1 MYNSPIKT
9 AVIGYGFSAR
19 TFHIPFLQSLAEFE
33 FCAIA
38 SSQHELV
45 QQQLP
50 GVVCYTDA
58 DSLLAKSDAELVII
72 TSPNHSHAALVE
84 QALLH
89 NKHVIVEKPFV
100 IDVAAGEKLI
110 ALAKAKNLMLSV
122 YHNRRWDGDFLTV
135 KKLLADKTLG
145 ELRVFESHFDRFRPT
160 VRQRWR
166 ETALEG
172 GGLLF
177 DLGPHLIDQALQ
189 LFGKPEAITANCQQL
204 RDNAVNLDYF
214 QLQLHYP
221 VLQVILHSDL
231 FSAGPNRRFSL
242 KGTSGSYEKYGLD
255 PQEQRLIAGM
265 SPMAQGFGVED
276 SAHFGLLYRLQQH
289 SAAQPDMV
297 ATEQYIAEPI
307 PTAAG
312 AYQQYF
318 LEVVAA
324 IRQQQAVPVSAEDAL
339 LGIRL
344 IELAIRS
351 SKQGKTLTVV

>member
-1 MYNSPIKT
+1 MQNNPIKT

-19 TFHIPFLQSLAEFE
+19 TFHIPFLQGLAEFE

-50 GVVCYTDA
+50 GVVCYPDA
-58 DSLLAKSDAELVII
+58 HSLLAQSDAELVII
-72 TSPNHSHAALVE
+72 TSPNHSHAVLVE

-100 IDVAAGEKLI
+100 TNSAQGEKLI
-110 ALAKAKNLMLSV
+110 ALATAKNLMLSV

-135 KKLLADKTLG
+135 KKLLADNTLG
-145 ELRVFESHFDRFRPT
+145 ELRVFESHFDRFRLQ

-166 ETALEG
+166 ETAPDG

-189 LFGKPEAITANCQQL
+189 LFGKPVAISATCRQM
-204 RDNAVNLDYF
+204 RDDAVTTDYF

-221 VLQVILHSDL
+221 KLQVMLHSDML
-231 FSAGPNRRFSL
+231 SAAPNRRFSL
-242 KGTSGSYEKYGLD
+242 KGTLGSYEKYGLD

-265 SPMAQGFGVED
+265 SPLAQGFGLEE
-276 SAHFGLLYRLQQH
+276 SSHFGLWYRPEQQATV
-289 SAAQPDMV
+289 AATAGCKAELVP
-297 ATEQYIAEPI
+297 TE
-307 PTAAG
+307 AG
-312 AYQQYF
+312 AYQHYF
-318 LEVVAA
+318 VAIAAA

-344 IELAIRS
+344 IELAIQS
-351 SKQGKTLTVV
+351 SEQGKTLLLD

>member
-1 MYNSPIKT
+1 MQITPIKT

-19 TFHIPFLQSLAEFE
+19 TFHIPFLQCLAEFE

-38 SSQHELV
+38 SSQQALV

-50 GVVCYTDA
+50 GVVCYPDA
-58 DSLLAKSDAELVII
+58 HSLLAQSDAELVII

-100 IDVAAGEKLI
+100 TNSAQGEKLI

-135 KKLLADKTLG
+135 KKLLADNVLG
-145 ELRVFESHFDRFRPT
+145 ELRVFESHFDRFRPL

-166 ETALEG
+166 ETAPDG

-189 LFGKPEAITANCQQL
+189 LFGKPVAINATCRQM
-204 RDNAVNLDYF
+204 RDDAVTTDYF
-214 QLQLHYP
+214 ELQLHYP
-221 VLQVILHSDL
+221 KLQVMLHSDML
-231 FSAGPNRRFSL
+231 SAAPNRRFSL
-242 KGTSGSYEKYGLD
+242 KGTLGSYEKYGLD
-255 PQEQRLIAGM
+255 PQEQRLIADI
-265 SPMAQGFGVED
+265 SPLTKGFGLED
-276 SAHFGLLYRLQQH
+276 PTNFGLLYRPEQQATV
-289 SAAQPDMV
+289 AAT
-297 ATEQYIAEPI
+297 AGCKAELV

-312 AYQQYF
+312 AYQHYF
-318 LEVVAA
+318 VAIAAA
-324 IRQQQAVPVSAEDAL
+324 ICQQQPVPVSAEDAL

-344 IELAIRS
+344 IELAIQS
-351 SKQGKTLTVV
+351 SEQGKTLRLD